1 MQMRNHKKAQW
12 VPNNKKGITLLALV
26 LTVVILLI
34 MAGISFNALAGDNGI
49 LNKAKDAKI
58 KQEDEETREEL
69 QLAWS
74 ARMSKF
80 YEAVSSRTNK
90 L

>member
-1 MQMRNHKKAQW
+1 
-12 VPNNKKGITLLALV
+12 
-26 LTVVILLI
+26 

-49 LNKAKDAKI
+49 LNKEKDAKI
-58 KQEDEETREEL
+58 KQEDEATREEL

-80 YEAVSSRTNK
+80 YEAVSNRRNK

>member
-1 MQMRNHKKAQW
+1 
-12 VPNNKKGITLLALV
+12 
-26 LTVVILLI
+26 

-58 KQEDEETREEL
+58 KQEDEATREEL

-74 ARMSKF
+74 ARMSKY
-80 YEAVSSRTNK
+80 YEAVSNRRNK